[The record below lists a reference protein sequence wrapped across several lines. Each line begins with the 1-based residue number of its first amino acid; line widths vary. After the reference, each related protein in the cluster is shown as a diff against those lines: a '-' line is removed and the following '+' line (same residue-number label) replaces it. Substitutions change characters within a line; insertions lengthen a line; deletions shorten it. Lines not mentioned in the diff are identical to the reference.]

1 MFDKVLLCA
10 TQIHRVSCVT
20 RRCRTT
26 WHEKVGT
33 SGVILAI
40 IIARSRDIPVTSHNA
55 LIAEA
60 TFQFYTTSSN
70 MLYTSSASLCLI
82 FTVVLGLTTLLPC
95 FAAISPWPTE
105 RWHVSCSCS
114 RTRESKASWS
124 TLVYSEV
131 GSLWWLQYKNLA
143 AEVLL

>member
-20 RRCRTT
+20 QRCRTT
-26 WHEKVGT
+26 WHEKVGK

-40 IIARSRDIPVTSHNA
+40 IIARSRDIPVTSHNT
-55 LIAEA
+55 LKAEA
-60 TFQFYTTSSN
+60 TFQSCTNSKQHAIY
-70 MLYTSSASLCLI
+70 LECLTLLDI
-82 FTVVLGLTTLLPC
+82 HCCSWTNYLLPC